1 MGVPSSPDERRRP
14 TAATYRRRRATAVG
28 ILIVLVAVVI
38 TIATSG
44 GHDTAQSS
52 AQSET
57 PTPAKQSS
65 TTGKTVHETAAQAP
79 AGPQISGEAAKKAR
93 IPILMYHVISTP
105 PAGQPMSELWV
116 PKARFQSQVEALKT
130 HGYTAITMEQA
141 IKAWQDGAAIPEK
154 PIVLTFDDGYLTQ
167 STNAGP
173 VLEQLGW
180 KGVLY
185 LTTRNIGPTI
195 PAASVKKLIR
205 LGWELGAHTITHPD
219 LTKLGAADLK
229 KEIEDSRL
237 QLQAEFGQPV
247 NAFCYPTGANN
258 ETVRAATK
266 AAGYTSATTVVGG
279 IADGAQDP
287 FALPRVRVT
296 PDDTPK
302 LLLKKIEAF
311 KAGAVPADAPGGY
324 TLPSTQTTPQTSQV
338 TG

>member
-1 MGVPSSPDERRRP
+1 MGVPSSRDERRRP
-14 TAATYRRRRATAVG
+14 SAATYRRRRATAVG

-52 AQSET
+52 AQSDK
-57 PTPAKQSS
+57 PAPSTTQAS
-65 TTGKTVHETAAQAP
+65 TTGKTVKETAAQAP
-79 AGPQISGEAAKKAR
+79 VGPQISGEAAKKAR

-105 PAGQPMSELWV
+105 PAGQAMSELWV
-116 PKARFQSQVEALKT
+116 PKARFRSQVEALKKA
-130 HGYTAITMEQA
+130 GYSAITMEQA
-141 IKAWQDGAAIPEK
+141 MQAWQKGASIPEK

-173 VLEQLGW
+173 ILEKLGW

-185 LTTRNIGPTI
+185 LVTRNIGPTI
-195 PAASVKKLIR
+195 PEASVKKLIR
-205 LGWELGAHTITHPD
+205 LGWELGSHTLTHPD
-219 LTKLGAADLK
+219 LTTLGAADLK
-229 KEIEDSRL
+229 KELEDSRL
-237 QLQAEFGQPV
+237 QLQAQFGQPV
-247 NAFCYPTGANN
+247 DAFCYPTGANN

-287 FALPRVRVT
+287 YALPRVRVT

-324 TLPSTQTTPQTSQV
+324 TLPTQTAPQTSQL